1 MSEPHQPMNQS
12 RWHHVGLAV
21 RDLAAS
27 IAFYEAMFGFSVRF
41 QAKLADDIAN
51 ITGETGLTCELAQL
65 SRDGEMVLELLE
77 FSTSATSATNDKPIY
92 AGAAHASFAVADLD
106 AALTKLEHLGGK
118 RLGEVVVFTEGKS
131 AYCQEPGGSFL
142 ELEEFYSEHEEEH
155 GQS

>member
-77 FSTSATSATNDKPIY
+77 FPTSSINDKPIY

-142 ELEEFYSEHEEEH
+142 ELEEFFTGHEEEH